1 MRLTIWERIEILF
14 IQRILIPIFCIWLGR
29 YFNKIIVKGDY
40 GRKSIYYE
48 KYKMKSPI
56 DSVIVDMILD
66 HFNRQSLEKKPET
79 LSGQEFTDI
88 CLSAEEIYY
97 EEILIETQMARA

>member
-1 MRLTIWERIEILF
+1 MEEKASTT
-14 IQRILIPIFCIWLGR
+14 
-29 YFNKIIVKGDY
+29 K
-40 GRKSIYYE
+40 

-79 LSGQEFTDI
+79 LSGQEF
-88 CLSAEEIYY
+88 LS
-97 EEILIETQMARA
+97 LIHI

>member
-1 MRLTIWERIEILF
+1 MEDKASTT
-14 IQRILIPIFCIWLGR
+14 
-29 YFNKIIVKGDY
+29 K
-40 GRKSIYYE
+40 

-79 LSGQEFTDI
+79 LTGQEFTDI

-97 EEILIETQMARA
+97 EEILIEQSMARA

>member
-1 MRLTIWERIEILF
+1 MEEKTS
-14 IQRILIPIFCIWLGR
+14 PT
-29 YFNKIIVKGDY
+29 
-40 GRKSIYYE
+40 RKYE
-48 KYKMKSPI
+48 MKSPI

-79 LSGQEFTDI
+79 LTGQEFTDI

-97 EEILIETQMARA
+97 EEILIEQSMARA